1 MNVGFVSLGC
11 SKNLVDTEMM
21 IGVFEKENFKIVSD
35 PKDADIIVVNT
46 CGFIGKAKEE
56 AINTLLEMAEYKK
69 NKCKYLVATGCL
81 VERYKEELK
90 KEMPE
95 VDLFI
100 KFSEY
105 STFWQQIVEGLH
117 LDLSKN
123 AKNDDTGKENNASEN
138 KNSNGEYNVSNNDD
152 TNNEYN
158 ASENKNSNGEY
169 NASKNDNTNK
179 ENNESKNN
187 NLNLDKDYNKLDFNN
202 REISTGNNYAYLRI
216 ADGCDNFCTFCAI
229 PYIRG
234 RFKSRT
240 EEDIIEEAEIL
251 ANKGIREIIVIAQD
265 TTKYGVDIYGKPML
279 ADLLHKLSKIDGI
292 EWTRFLYSYPET
304 ITDELID
311 EVKTNDKICNYFDI
325 PIQHISDNILKKMNR
340 KTTKNSII
348 NLIEKL
354 RKEIPN
360 VIIRSTLM
368 VGFPGETDE
377 DFKELCDFVKWAKF
391 DKLGC
396 FSYSKE
402 EGTAAAKM
410 QEQVKANIK
419 KSRYNEIMSIQ
430 QKVSNENLK
439 NKIGKVY
446 KALIEDA
453 FVAEDKVEDNVKDN
467 KNNKNNENDDKNNE
481 KNSRNNANDQVVF
494 VGRTYMDVPEID
506 GNVYVTA
513 DEKDL
518 NKVEINN
525 FVNCKITG
533 VKGYDLIAKVE
544 EG

>member
-123 AKNDDTGKENNASEN
+123 ATENKSKKIYDIQKNNEKNDDAKI
-138 KNSNGEYNVSNNDD
+138 
-152 TNNEYN
+152 
-158 ASENKNSNGEY
+158 
-169 NASKNDNTNK
+169 DNTKSDNATVDNK
-179 ENNESKNN
+179 
-187 NLNLDKDYNKLDFNN
+187 KDYNKLDFNN

-240 EEDIIEEAEIL
+240 EEDIIKEAEIL

-292 EWTRFLYSYPET
+292 EWIRFLYSYPET
-304 ITDELID
+304 ITDELIE

-410 QEQVKANIK
+410 QEQVKTNIK

-439 NKIGKVY
+439 NKIGKAY
-446 KALIEDA
+446 KILIEDA
-453 FVAEDKVEDNVKDN
+453 FVAENKVKEN
-467 KNNKNNENDDKNNE
+467 KNNNNSSNNDKNN
-481 KNSRNNANDQVVF
+481 NSNNNSNGQLVF

>member
-90 KEMPE
+90 REMPE

-123 AKNDDTGKENNASEN
+123 AKNDDKDKENNAS
-138 KNSNGEYNVSNNDD
+138 KNDD
-152 TNNEYN
+152 
-158 ASENKNSNGEY
+158 
-169 NASKNDNTNK
+169 TNK
-179 ENNESKNN
+179 ENNASKNN
-187 NLNLDKDYNKLDFNN
+187 ELNLDKDYNKLDFNN

-240 EEDIIEEAEIL
+240 EEDIIKEAEML
-251 ANKGIREIIVIAQD
+251 ANRGIREIIVIAQD

-292 EWTRFLYSYPET
+292 EWIRFLYSYPET
-304 ITDELID
+304 ITDELIQ

-340 KTTKNSII
+340 KTTKKSII

-453 FVAEDKVEDNVKDN
+453 FVAEDKV
-467 KNNKNNENDDKNNE
+467 
-481 KNSRNNANDQVVF
+481 VF

>member
-123 AKNDDTGKENNASEN
+123 ATDDDTGKENNANKN
-138 KNSNGEYNVSNNDD
+138 KNSNGEYNVSNNED
-152 TNNEYN
+152 
-158 ASENKNSNGEY
+158 
-169 NASKNDNTNK
+169 TNK
-179 ENNESKNN
+179 EYNVSKNN
-187 NLNLDKDYNKLDFNN
+187 NLNLNKDYNKLDFNN

-240 EEDIIEEAEIL
+240 EEDIIKEAEML
-251 ANKGIREIIVIAQD
+251 ANRGIREIIVIAQD

-292 EWTRFLYSYPET
+292 EWIRFLYSYPET
-304 ITDELID
+304 ITDELIQ

-340 KTTKNSII
+340 KTTKKSII

-419 KSRYNEIMSIQ
+419 KSRYNEILSIQ

-453 FVAEDKVEDNVKDN
+453 FVAEDK
-467 KNNKNNENDDKNNE
+467 
-481 KNSRNNANDQVVF
+481 VVF

>member
-123 AKNDDTGKENNASEN
+123 ATENKSKKIYDIQKNNEKNDDAKI
-138 KNSNGEYNVSNNDD
+138 
-152 TNNEYN
+152 
-158 ASENKNSNGEY
+158 
-169 NASKNDNTNK
+169 DNTKSDNATVDNK
-179 ENNESKNN
+179 
-187 NLNLDKDYNKLDFNN
+187 KDYNKLDFNN

-240 EEDIIEEAEIL
+240 EEDIIKEAEML
-251 ANKGIREIIVIAQD
+251 ANRGIREIIVIAQD

-292 EWTRFLYSYPET
+292 EWIRFLYSYPET
-304 ITDELID
+304 ITDELIQ

-410 QEQVKANIK
+410 QEQVKTNIK

-439 NKIGKVY
+439 NKIGKAY
-446 KALIEDA
+446 KILIEDA
-453 FVAEDKVEDNVKDN
+453 FVAEN
-467 KNNKNNENDDKNNE
+467 K
-481 KNSRNNANDQVVF
+481 VVF

>member
-152 TNNEYN
+152 TNNENN

-240 EEDIIEEAEIL
+240 EEDIIKEAETL
-251 ANKGIREIIVIAQD
+251 ANRGIREIIVIAQD

-292 EWTRFLYSYPET
+292 EWIRFLYSYPET
-304 ITDELID
+304 ITDELIE

>member
-123 AKNDDTGKENNASEN
+123 ATEN
-138 KNSNGEYNVSNNDD
+138 KSKKIYDTKKDDDKDDGKKFDNATIDNATVDNIRNDYIKSDGMKNVYANKQIV
-152 TNNEYN
+152 TNQ
-158 ASENKNSNGEY
+158 K
-169 NASKNDNTNK
+169 
-179 ENNESKNN
+179 N

-240 EEDIIEEAEIL
+240 EEDIIKEAEML

-292 EWTRFLYSYPET
+292 EWIRFLYSYPET
-304 ITDELID
+304 ITDELIE

-467 KNNKNNENDDKNNE
+467 NNNNKNNENDDKNNE

>member
-123 AKNDDTGKENNASEN
+123 ATENKSKKIYDIQKNNEKNDDAKI
-138 KNSNGEYNVSNNDD
+138 
-152 TNNEYN
+152 
-158 ASENKNSNGEY
+158 
-169 NASKNDNTNK
+169 DNTKSDNATVDNK
-179 ENNESKNN
+179 
-187 NLNLDKDYNKLDFNN
+187 KDYNKLDFNN

-240 EEDIIEEAEIL
+240 EEDIIKEAEML
-251 ANKGIREIIVIAQD
+251 ANRGIREIIVIAQD

-292 EWTRFLYSYPET
+292 EWIRFLYSYPET
-304 ITDELID
+304 ITDELIQ

-410 QEQVKANIK
+410 QEQVKTNIK

-439 NKIGKVY
+439 NKIGKAY
-446 KALIEDA
+446 KILIEDA
-453 FVAEDKVEDNVKDN
+453 FVAENKVKEN
-467 KNNKNNENDDKNNE
+467 KNNNNSSNNDKNN
-481 KNSRNNANDQVVF
+481 NSNNNSNGQLVF

>member
-123 AKNDDTGKENNASEN
+123 ATDDDTGKENNANKN
-138 KNSNGEYNVSNNDD
+138 KNSNGEYNVSNNED
-152 TNNEYN
+152 
-158 ASENKNSNGEY
+158 
-169 NASKNDNTNK
+169 TNK
-179 ENNESKNN
+179 EYNVSKNN
-187 NLNLDKDYNKLDFNN
+187 NLNLNKDYNKLDFNN

-292 EWTRFLYSYPET
+292 EWIRFLYSYPET
-304 ITDELID
+304 ITDELIQ

-340 KTTKNSII
+340 KTTKKSII

-410 QEQVKANIK
+410 QEQVKTNIK

-439 NKIGKVY
+439 NKIGKAY
-446 KALIEDA
+446 KILIEDA
-453 FVAEDKVEDNVKDN
+453 FVAEN
-467 KNNKNNENDDKNNE
+467 K
-481 KNSRNNANDQVVF
+481 VVF

>member
-179 ENNESKNN
+179 ENSESKNN

-292 EWTRFLYSYPET
+292 EWIRFLYSYPET

-402 EGTAAAKM
+402 EGTVAAKM

-467 KNNKNNENDDKNNE
+467 KNNKNNENDDKSKE

>member
-123 AKNDDTGKENNASEN
+123 ATENKSKKIYDIQKNNEKNDDAKI
-138 KNSNGEYNVSNNDD
+138 
-152 TNNEYN
+152 
-158 ASENKNSNGEY
+158 
-169 NASKNDNTNK
+169 DNTKSDNATVDNK
-179 ENNESKNN
+179 
-187 NLNLDKDYNKLDFNN
+187 KDYNKLDFNN

-240 EEDIIEEAEIL
+240 EEDIIKEAEML
-251 ANKGIREIIVIAQD
+251 ANRGIREIIVIAQD

-292 EWTRFLYSYPET
+292 EWIRFLYSYPET
-304 ITDELID
+304 ITDELIQ

-410 QEQVKANIK
+410 QEQVKTNIK

-453 FVAEDKVEDNVKDN
+453 FVAEDK
-467 KNNKNNENDDKNNE
+467 
-481 KNSRNNANDQVVF
+481 VVF

>member
-117 LDLSKN
+117 LDLSQN
-123 AKNDDTGKENNASEN
+123 ATEN
-138 KNSNGEYNVSNNDD
+138 KSKKIYDIKKDD
-152 TNNEYN
+152 DKDDG
-158 ASENKNSNGEY
+158 AKI
-169 NASKNDNTNK
+169 DNTKIDNATIDNIRNDYIKSDGMKNVCVNK
-179 ENNESKNN
+179 QINENQNE

-202 REISTGNNYAYLRI
+202 REISTGNNYAYLRT

-240 EEDIIEEAEIL
+240 EEDIIKEAEIL

-292 EWTRFLYSYPET
+292 EWIRFLYSYPET
-304 ITDELID
+304 ITDELIE

-396 FSYSKE
+396 FAYSKE

-453 FVAEDKVEDNVKDN
+453 FAPEDKVEDNVKDN
-467 KNNKNNENDDKNNE
+467 KNNNNKNNENGDKNNE

>member
-123 AKNDDTGKENNASEN
+123 ATDDDTGKENNANKN
-138 KNSNGEYNVSNNDD
+138 KNSNGEYNVSNNED
-152 TNNEYN
+152 
-158 ASENKNSNGEY
+158 
-169 NASKNDNTNK
+169 TNK
-179 ENNESKNN
+179 EYNVSKNN
-187 NLNLDKDYNKLDFNN
+187 NLNLNKDYNKLDFNN

-240 EEDIIEEAEIL
+240 EEDIIKEAEIL

-292 EWTRFLYSYPET
+292 EWIRFLYSYPET
-304 ITDELID
+304 ITDELIQ

-453 FVAEDKVEDNVKDN
+453 FVAEDKV
-467 KNNKNNENDDKNNE
+467 
-481 KNSRNNANDQVVF
+481 VF

>member
-117 LDLSKN
+117 LDLSKD
-123 AKNDDTGKENNASEN
+123 ATEN
-138 KNSNGEYNVSNNDD
+138 KSNKIYATKKDD
-152 TNNEYN
+152 DKDDGT
-158 ASENKNSNGEY
+158 KF
-169 NASKNDNTNK
+169 DNTTIDNVTIDNIRNDYIKSDSMKNVCANK
-179 ENNESKNN
+179 QIVANQKN

-240 EEDIIEEAEIL
+240 EEDIIKEAEIL

-292 EWTRFLYSYPET
+292 EWIRFLYSYPET
-304 ITDELID
+304 ITDELIE

-467 KNNKNNENDDKNNE
+467 NNNNKNNENDDKSKE